1 MLLAPEQRRPEVIP
15 LLLGALLA
23 LAQRR
28 KEVIPL
34 RGGSLELL
42 DALPQALV
50 LADQISL
57 SNDGFV
63 I

>member
-1 MLLAPEQRRPEVIP
+1 M
-15 LLLGALLA
+15 LLA

-34 RGGSLELL
+34 LGGSLLALAQRRKEVIPLLGGSLELL
-42 DALPQALV
+42 DPLSQALV
-50 LADQISL
+50 LGDQISL
-57 SNDGFV
+57 SDDDSV